1 MAKRRKNR
9 GNAAKLNKLQ
19 QGLTVDQVVNL
30 VDKEYGYK
38 IS

>member
-9 GNAAKLNKLQ
+9 RNAAKLNKLQ

>member
-1 MAKRRKNR
+1 MAKRSSKQR
-9 GNAAKLNKLQ
+9 NAAQLKKLQ

-30 VDKEYGYK
+30 VDKEYRHK